1 MVMGMA
7 DEGDDISDAG
17 QMSNVVRNNLV
28 QGVRVCCGVADETL
42 VVADMVSSKLH
53 FRVEREVIAVL
64 LQRFHVVTECVVCT
78 TGLREHVCEKTV
90 AHADT
95 EKPFDFSLFR
105 GGAILP
111 KAL

>member
-64 LQRFHVVTECVVCT
+64 LREVVCRT
-78 TGLREHVCEKTV
+78 YFRERPLGHLPISFPLVRGV
-90 AHADT
+90 ALQIPTA
-95 EKPFDFSLFR
+95 FD
-105 GGAILP
+105 
-111 KAL
+111 

>member
-53 FRVEREVIAVL
+53 FGVEREVVSVL

-78 TGLREHVCEKTV
+78 IGLRQHICEEPV

-95 EKPFDFSLFR
+95 EKPFDLSLFR
-105 GGAILP
+105 DGAILT
-111 KAL
+111 KTL